1 MNRTLKNRKEVV
13 LQEKLRG
20 THTMK
25 QIIIIGAGAAGLTAA
40 IFAARAGA
48 SVTVLEHTDK
58 AGKKILST
66 GNGKC
71 NITNQF
77 QTSSCYRGN
86 DGSFAM
92 EVLKV
97 FNEKDTIDFM
107 ESLGILCKEK
117 NGYVYPRSEQA
128 AAVRDGLLMECRS
141 LGVTIEYQV
150 KLQTIQREKQF
161 FTLSAKTANGNKTYQ
176 CQKLILAP
184 GSKAAPNTG
193 SDGSGYEL
201 AKGLGLKVI
210 KPLPALVQLRCEEGI
225 YKEAAG
231 VRCHAAVAI
240 NVNGEMVSRE
250 EGELQITNYGI
261 SGIPVM
267 QLSRF
272 AVKALE
278 TKKQVTALI
287 DFFPEMEEEEL
298 KLRLTNMVKHFPER
312 TMEDILAGLLNRKL
326 ASALL
331 EEMGI
336 KKRKTAVWC
345 DESYIQGIAVFL
357 KSYKT
362 QVTGSNSFK
371 EAQVCQG
378 GVATTEI
385 NSHTMEAKKVPGL
398 YLAGEVL
405 DIDGTCGGYNLQ
417 FAWATGAIAG
427 KSAV

>member
-1 MNRTLKNRKEVV
+1 MKSINI
-13 LQEKLRG
+13 
-20 THTMK
+20 K

-40 IFAARAGA
+40 IYAARNGA

-71 NITNQF
+71 NITNKF
-77 QTSSCYRGN
+77 QDSSCYRGN
-86 DGSFAM
+86 DSGFAM
-92 EVLKV
+92 EVLKN

-128 AAVRDGLLMECRS
+128 VTVRDGLLMECRR
-141 LGVTIEYQV
+141 LGVVIEYKV
-150 KLQTIQREKQF
+150 NLEKIQREEQY
-161 FTLSAKTANGNKTYQ
+161 FTLFAKTVGGHRTYQ
-176 CQKLILAP
+176 CQKLILAA

-193 SDGSGYEL
+193 SDGSGYEI

-210 KPLPALVQLRCEEGI
+210 KPLPALVQLRCEKGI

-231 VRCHAAVAI
+231 VRCSAAVAI

-278 TKKQVTALI
+278 AKKQVVAAI
-287 DFFPEMEEEEL
+287 DFFPEMKKQEL
-298 KLRLTNMVKHFPER
+298 QLRLADMVEHFPER
-312 TMEDILAGLLNRKL
+312 SMEDILAGFLNKKLAVALLN
-326 ASALL
+326 
-331 EEMGI
+331 EMGI
-336 KKRKTAVWC
+336 KKNKTAGQC
-345 DESYIQGIAVFL
+345 DETYIQGICAFL
-357 KSYKT
+357 KSYET
-362 QVTGSNSFK
+362 CVLGSNSFT

-378 GVATTEI
+378 GVDTAEI
-385 NSHTMEAKKVPGL
+385 NSCTMEAKKVPGF
-398 YLAGEVL
+398 YLAGEIL

>member
-1 MNRTLKNRKEVV
+1 MIVKFVRIGYDNSTKKGS
-13 LQEKLRG
+13 G
-20 THTMK
+20 TYNMK

-40 IFAARAGA
+40 IFAARRGA
-48 SVTVLEHTDK
+48 NVTVLEHTDK

-71 NITNQF
+71 NITNKF
-77 QTSSCYRGN
+77 QDASCYRGS
-86 DGSFAM
+86 DSSFAM
-92 EVLKV
+92 EVLKK
-97 FNEKDTIDFM
+97 FSEKDTIDFM

-117 NGYVYPRSEQA
+117 NGYIYPRSEQA
-128 AAVRDGLLMECRS
+128 ATVRDGLLMECRN
-141 LGVTIEYQV
+141 LGVVIEYQV
-150 KLQTIQREKQF
+150 DLQKIQRENHF
-161 FTLSAKTANGNKTYQ
+161 FTLLAQTANGHKVYQ
-176 CQKLILAP
+176 CQKLILAA

-201 AKGLGLKVI
+201 AKSLGLKVI
-210 KPLPALVQLRCEEGI
+210 KPLPALVQLRCQEGI

-231 VRCHAAVAI
+231 VRCHAAVAV
-240 NVNGEMVSRE
+240 NVNGEMVCGE

-272 AVKALE
+272 AVKALDAR
-278 TKKQVTALI
+278 KQVTAVI

-298 KLRLTNMVKHFPER
+298 QLRLTNMVRHFPKR
-312 TMEDILAGLLNRKL
+312 NMEDILAGFLNRKL
-326 ASALL
+326 AAALL
-331 EEMGI
+331 KEMGM
-336 KKRKTAVWC
+336 KKNKAAAWC
-345 DESYIQGIAVFL
+345 DDSYIQGMGTFL

-362 QVTGSNSFK
+362 QVIGANSFK

-385 NSHTMEAKKVPGL
+385 NSCTMEAKKIPGL

-417 FAWATGAIAG
+417 FAWTTGAIAG

>member
-92 EVLKV
+92 EVLKA

-128 AAVRDGLLMECRS
+128 AVVRDGLLMECRS

-161 FTLSAKTANGNKTYQ
+161 FILSAKTANGNKAYQ

-240 NVNGEMVSRE
+240 NVNGEMVSWE

-278 TKKQVTALI
+278 TKKQVTAVI

-312 TMEDILAGLLNRKL
+312 TMEDILAGFLNRKL

-331 EEMGI
+331 KEMGI
-336 KKRKTAVWC
+336 KKNKTAVWC
-345 DESYIQGIAVFL
+345 DESYIQGIGVFL